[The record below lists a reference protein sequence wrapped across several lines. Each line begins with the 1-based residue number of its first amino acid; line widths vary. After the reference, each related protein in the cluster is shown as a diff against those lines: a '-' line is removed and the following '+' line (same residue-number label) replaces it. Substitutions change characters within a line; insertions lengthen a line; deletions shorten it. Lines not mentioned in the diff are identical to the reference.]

1 MVLRGRQVENCPHGS
16 GSHGSSGVVVIVV
29 VATVV
34 VVVAAGVVVVVVSPC
49 WSPNLHQQTCV
60 AALQRRPQPRP
71 EQPRQKLQ

>member
-1 MVLRGRQVENCPHGS
+1 MLLRARQLENCPHGF
-16 GSHGSSGVVVIVV
+16 GLQGSSGVVIIVV
-29 VATVV
+29 VDTVV